1 MSSTGYCLHCRDT
14 LSCVDDDC
22 MCGNSDCLT
31 CNERLAEKLS
41 EDAWLRGQLHSAQE
55 ALDECK
61 DTLEMERKE
70 AGEVNACLRRERDEA
85 ILRCGLAEEAALE
98 IQTEHEAGFDAS
110 AQLEAAR
117 NQIADLKRS
126 HLHETSTL
134 GQMLEQ
140 ALDRIAELVADLRIE
155 REVSMHG
162 CECSRDEACEWAR
175 KAETAEARVK
185 VLDMLAGISDVHVSA
200 LSRER
205 DEAVA
210 LIEDKHAISLR
221 LQDRAEKAEADR
233 DNLAEEL
240 NATRA
245 RVVEAR
251 KDKGSEMGKAKR
263 ARTQDLQSAIDGLAN
278 LLPNGQLLA
287 AFSPSDFIRE
297 ATDEIVNLRDE
308 VARLRKKYETCQTC
322 GCDLGPWEP
331 ENGCETC
338 LPPDQDTALHAREN
352 DERNRANFGVGLKK
366 VPGE

>member
-85 ILRCGLAEEAALE
+85 
-98 IQTEHEAGFDAS
+98 Q
-110 AQLEAAR
+110 
-117 NQIADLKRS
+117 
-126 HLHETSTL
+126 
-134 GQMLEQ
+134 
-140 ALDRIAELVADLRIE
+140 
-155 REVSMHG
+155 
-162 CECSRDEACEWAR
+162 
-175 KAETAEARVK
+175 ARVK
-185 VLDMLAGISDVHVSA
+185 VLDMLAGISDVHVSE

>member
-1 MSSTGYCLHCRDT
+1 MSDPTCGECEWWTKHESIEDTGRCSIKHCILHKDREVCPPVRA
-14 LSCVDDDC
+14 
-22 MCGNSDCLT
+22 
-31 CNERLAEKLS
+31 LAECRERESKAIASMGKRCSSLEEGIAGLQAEVDTHHDLS
-41 EDAWLRGQLHSAQE
+41 LELQV
-55 ALDECK
+55 ALDQC
-61 DTLEMERKE
+61 
-70 AGEVNACLRRERDEA
+70 RRERDEA
-85 ILRCGLAEEAALE
+85 
-98 IQTEHEAGFDAS
+98 Q
-110 AQLEAAR
+110 
-117 NQIADLKRS
+117 
-126 HLHETSTL
+126 
-134 GQMLEQ
+134 
-140 ALDRIAELVADLRIE
+140 
-155 REVSMHG
+155 
-162 CECSRDEACEWAR
+162 
-175 KAETAEARVK
+175 ARVK
-185 VLDMLAGISDVHVSA
+185 VLDMLAGISDVHVSE